1 MNSGQ
6 LDIQQS
12 GQQEVFMKHLV
23 CLSDWSAE
31 EVKETLKMA
40 EKLKYERKNG
50 IMHNHMLKGKTL
62 GLIFSKSS
70 TRTRVSFEV
79 AMYQLGG
86 YSMFLSANDIQLGRG
101 ETVSD
106 TARTLSRYIDGIMIR
121 TYKQSDVEELA
132 AYGTIPIING
142 LTDSQHPCQILADLQ
157 TVKEYKGKLSGLKLA
172 YVGDGNNVANSLL
185 IGCAKVGMNISVATP
200 EGYECDEKSVEIAK
214 KAALESGSVV
224 NTGYDP
230 YEAVKDADVV
240 YTDTWVSMGM
250 ESEKEKRVKTFMPY
264 QVNKELM
271 SKAKPDAIFMHCLPA
286 YRGYEVTEDVIDG
299 PQSVVFDEA
308 ENRLHAQKA
317 VLVKLMG

>member
-1 MNSGQ
+1 MVVN
-6 LDIQQS
+6 
-12 GQQEVFMKHLV
+12 MKHLL
-23 CLSDWSAE
+23 CLSQWTSE
-31 EVKETLKMA
+31 EINETLKLA
-40 EKLKYERKNG
+40 YKLKYENKNG
-50 IMHNHMLKGKTL
+50 IRHNHLLKGKSL

-101 ETVSD
+101 ETFSD
-106 TARTLSRYIDGIMIR
+106 TAKTLSRYIDGVMIR

-132 AYGTIPIING
+132 ACGNIPVING
-142 LTDSQHPCQILADLQ
+142 LTDSQHPCQIMADLQ
-157 TVKEYKGKLSGLKLA
+157 TIKEYKGKLKGLKLA
-172 YVGDGNNVANSLL
+172 YVGDGNNVANSLM

-200 EGYECDEKSVEIAK
+200 EGFECDAQSVKLAK
-214 KAALESGSVV
+214 EAAAETGAIVV
-224 NTGYDP
+224 NGYDP
-230 YEAVKDADVV
+230 NEAVKDADVV

-250 ESEKEKRVKTFMPY
+250 ESEKEKRVKIFMPY
-264 QVNKELM
+264 QVNKQLM
-271 SKAKPDAIFMHCLPA
+271 QKAKDDAIFMHCLPA
-286 YRGYEVTEDVIDG
+286 YRDYEVTADVIDG

>member
-1 MNSGQ
+1 M
-6 LDIQQS
+6 
-12 GQQEVFMKHLV
+12 MKHLV
-23 CLSDWSAE
+23 CLSDWSADE
-31 EVKETLKMA
+31 ILETLKLA
-40 EKLKYERKNG
+40 DQLKYENKNG
-50 IMHNHMLKGKTL
+50 IRHNHLLKGKSL

-101 ETVSD
+101 ETVAD
-106 TARTLSRYIDGIMIR
+106 TAKTLSRYIDGIMIR

-132 AYGTIPIING
+132 ACGTIPIING

-157 TVKEYKGKLSGLKLA
+157 TVREYKGKFKGVKLA

-185 IGCAKVGMNISVATP
+185 IGCSKVGMDISVATP
-200 EGYECDEKSVEIAK
+200 KGYECDSKSIEIAM
-214 KAALESGSVV
+214 KAAQESGAQISI
-224 NTGYDP
+224 GYDP
-230 YEAVKDADVV
+230 FEAVKDADVV
-240 YTDTWVSMGM
+240 YTDTWTSMGV
-250 ESEKEKRVKTFMPY
+250 EAEKEERVKAFMPY
-264 QVNKELM
+264 QVKSELM
-271 SKAKPDAIFMHCLPA
+271 GKAKPDAIFMHCLPA
-286 YRGYEVTEDVIDG
+286 YRGYEVTAEVIDG